1 MDTIVYDFMDITDW
15 TRFVVTNDR
24 DRAVQMLEDGYILC
38 LVPQM
43 FLLETGVYGLH
54 LCEFPKIISREDA
67 EKEISS
73 FEASVRASNK
83 RH

>member
-15 TRFVVTNDR
+15 NSFVVTNDR
-24 DRAVQMLEDGYILC
+24 NKAVQMIEDGYILC

-43 FLLETGVYGLH
+43 FLSETGVYGLH
-54 LCEFPKIISREDA
+54 LCESPKIIPREDA

-73 FEASVRASNK
+73 FEESVRASNK
-83 RH
+83 RN